1 MPEEIPISPL
11 AQAGTIH
18 KVGLKD
24 TEFKTNSVKKLK
36 KNMHKKKCWKCKH
49 FSKIIIK
56 FKHNNNNHHHF

>member
-24 TEFKTNSVKKLK
+24 TEFKTNSVKKN
-36 KNMHKKKCWKCKH
+36 KNMHKKNVGNANIFQK
-49 FSKIIIK
+49 
-56 FKHNNNNHHHF
+56 